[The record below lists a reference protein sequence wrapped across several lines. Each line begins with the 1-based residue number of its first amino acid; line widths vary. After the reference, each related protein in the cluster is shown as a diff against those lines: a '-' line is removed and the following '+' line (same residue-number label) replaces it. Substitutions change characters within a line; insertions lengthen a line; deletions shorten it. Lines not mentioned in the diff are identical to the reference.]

1 MAREKEFYHRQAE
14 RLQRLPEQCVDPEI
28 RKQITD
34 LAAEWAERAKKE
46 KPLLQ
51 SVK

>member
-1 MAREKEFYHRQAE
+1 MPARETEFCRRQAE
-14 RLQRLPEQCVDPEI
+14 RLQRLAEQCVDPEI

-34 LAAEWAERAKKE
+34 LAAEWAEMGKE

-51 SVK
+51 LVK